1 MKQIIHEKLTF
12 ETLTEDQLLLS
23 TNFGKA
29 IMLEKGAEISS
40 LKNVAEGKLF
50 QDILTG
56 KLAEFAASN
65 YLLANGLVKEL
76 LAPDLTIRTGDQQKS
91 VGYDHDLL
99 NEDFKIHVKSCR
111 EDSSFP
117 ESYLFNKNDPVTF
130 AKTFDDSEF
139 VVFLVQKNASFAVRA
154 VLPARFLIEES
165 LYGPCLKPEFA
176 KTKRCVYYSWL
187 QDRLATKT
195 EESK

>member
-1 MKQIIHEKLTF
+1 LKQIINDTLTF
-12 ETLTEDQLLLS
+12 ENLTDEQLLLS
-23 TNFGKA
+23 KNFAQA
-29 IMLEKGAEISS
+29 IMLEKGLQIAN
-40 LKNVAEGKLF
+40 LKNVDESKLY

-76 LAPDLTIRTGDQQKS
+76 LAPDLKIRTGNEQKS

-99 NEDFKIHVKSCR
+99 NDDFKIHVKSCR
-111 EDSSFP
+111 DSSFP
-117 ESYLFNKNDPVTF
+117 ESWLFDKHDPVTHSR
-130 AKTFDDSEF
+130 TFDDSEF
-139 VVFLVQKNASFAVRA
+139 VVFMVQSKASFAIRA
-154 VLPARFLIEES
+154 ILPARFLIEES

-176 KTKRCVYYSWL
+176 KTKRCVYYSWI

-195 EESK
+195 QESK